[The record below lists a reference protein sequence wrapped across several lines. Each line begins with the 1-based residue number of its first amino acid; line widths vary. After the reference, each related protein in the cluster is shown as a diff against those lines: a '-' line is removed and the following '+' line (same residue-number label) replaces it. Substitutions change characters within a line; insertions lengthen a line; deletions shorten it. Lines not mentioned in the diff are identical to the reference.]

1 MTRCLSLLL
10 LLLPAFPAS
19 AAGSSHTVWSTYY
32 GSGGSYLGQTVAVA
46 QDGSIVLGAAY
57 ATDCTHN
64 CQAAAHG
71 FILDLAADG
80 RTVQWRKNFPGY
92 INALVIDLQGNIV
105 VTGTT
110 TRLTFPVV
118 HAFQRHARGQAA
130 VVVKLSPHGDILFST
145 YLGGFVTSGS
155 AIATDPAGNV
165 YVAGSTSGRTLPTV
179 QAVQPHW
186 GGQTAP
192 NSYGT
197 DAFIAKFTPSG
208 HIIYSTYLG
217 RKQNDEANGIVAD
230 AAGNAYISG
239 WTASTHFPTVH
250 RLPGTA
256 CGGASAFLAEIAPS
270 GGHLLRS
277 TCLSH
282 AGGDFYTHLILASD
296 GSLFLSNNSRRLL
309 RLAHNQLTAFGSIPH
324 AFSVI
329 SMAPGPNGS
338 VLLTGSVPQGD
349 RRTCGREDHS
359 HQCSD
364 AGVLEIGA
372 SGKTLL
378 TVHLGGKADDE
389 AHAVAAI
396 GSDIVL
402 TGMTASTDFP
412 VQAPVQATNGGIFS
426 EYNSGPVDM
435 FITRVSAP

>member
-19 AAGSSHTVWSTYY
+19 AAGSSHTVWSSFY
-32 GSGGSYLGQTVAVA
+32 GSGAYYLGQAVAVA
-46 QDGSIVLGAAY
+46 QDGSVVLGATY
-57 ATDCTHN
+57 ARECASN
-64 CQAAAHG
+64 CRVHTHG
-71 FILDLAADG
+71 FVLDLAADG
-80 RTVQWRKNFPGY
+80 STVLWRKNLPAY
-92 INALVIDLQGNIV
+92 INALAIDRQGNSV
-105 VTGTT
+105 LTGTT
-110 TRLTFPVV
+110 TEPTFPIV
-118 HAFQRHARGQAA
+118 HAFQRRATGQAA
-130 VVVKLSPHGDILFST
+130 VVAKLSPHGDILFST
-145 YLGGFVTSGS
+145 YLGGFTTSGS
-155 AIATDPAGNV
+155 AIAIDTAGNV
-165 YVAGSTSGRTLPTV
+165 YVAGSTSGQTLPIV
-179 QAVQPHW
+179 HAVQPHW
-186 GGQTAP
+186 GGQLAP
-192 NSYGT
+192 NAYGS
-197 DAFIAKFTPSG
+197 DAFIAKFSALG

-217 RKQNDEANGIVAD
+217 RKKNDEANGIVAD

-256 CGGASAFLAEIAPS
+256 CGGASAFLAQIAPS

-277 TCLSH
+277 TCLSD
-282 AGGDFYTHLILASD
+282 AGGDFYTHLILTSD